1 MKTLR
6 PFFFLF
12 AFIFVFSQSCRKDST
27 LPVQKVQESFSI
39 ASIHNS
45 FLKEQLAVV
54 NNASSTFSVFN
65 PKVFKS
71 TFLKWN
77 RAKFYGRG
85 SSRTLAVPVTDDF
98 VDGLGRQLLVTQN
111 KGVLQYLYLEAS
123 TEKGKETDNP
133 ALFNG
138 SLTGYNL
145 RGDRVYSSSV
155 INGTTIEGKI
165 GTGRLSNSLS
175 ISNKPVPSNHL
186 AGPLLECE
194 CPDDDGIKMYCTS
207 GECIVIIPGSGGGG
221 AGIPQAPPYDG
232 GGGGG
237 GNGGDGGN
245 NGNGNGGGSFNNSN
259 GDGVPI
265 TPPKII
271 CPPNFAFVPTVS
283 DGSWQEA
290 IITGFGKYM
299 LYLDVDGFSL
309 STQYVYIPEIHI
321 GLPQNGDYVK
331 LNADQAAKAAA
342 DAFNTGAQA
351 MTDYFKANPNL
362 MAVQYAAK
370 MLSTMQYA
378 LKDKG
383 GRVATSGSSGPPRM
397 AYVNCQ

>member
-27 LPVQKVQESFSI
+27 LPVPKVGEPFSI
-39 ASIHNS
+39 ARIQQS

-71 TFLKWN
+71 SFLKWN

-123 TEKGKETDNP
+123 SEKGKETDNP
-133 ALFNG
+133 NLFNG

-155 INGTTIEGKI
+155 IKGTTVEAKI
-165 GTGRLSNSLS
+165 GTGRFSNSLS
-175 ISNKPVPSNHL
+175 ISNKPVSSNHL
-186 AGPLLECE
+186 AEAPIAGPA
-194 CPDDDGIKMYCTS
+194 DDPAFSCTS
-207 GECIVIIPGSGGGG
+207 GECIVNGGRGGTDSGGNSPYSPPPSPFPGFGG
-221 AGIPQAPPYDG
+221 GDGGDGPG

-237 GNGGDGGN
+237 SNG
-245 NGNGNGGGSFNNSN
+245 N

-265 TPPKII
+265 TPPKVI
-271 CPPNFAFVPTVS
+271 CPANFAFVPTVS

-290 IITGFGKYM
+290 TITGFDKFM
-299 LYLDVDGFSL
+299 LSLDSKEL
-309 STQYVYIPEIHI
+309 AISTSYIYIPEIHI
-321 GLPQNGDYVK
+321 GLPQNGAYVK
-331 LNADQAAKAAA
+331 LNAAQAGKLAA
-342 DAFNTGAQA
+342 DAFNAGAEA
-351 MTDYFKANPNL
+351 MRALFDENPYL
-362 MAVQYAAK
+362 LGVQYENK

-383 GRVATSGSSGPPRM
+383 GRVARSGSAIPPRM
-397 AYVNCQ
+397 DYVNCK

>member
-123 TEKGKETDNP
+123 PEKGKETDNL

-138 SLTGYNL
+138 YLTGYNL

-175 ISNKPVPSNHL
+175 ISNKPVSSNL
-186 AGPLLECE
+186 LAEQSIAGPG
-194 CPDDDGIKMYCTS
+194 DGTAFGCTS
-207 GECIVIIPGSGGGG
+207 GECIVTVPGSGDGDNS
-221 AGIPQAPPYDG
+221 PYSPPPSPFPG
-232 GGGGG
+232 FG
-237 GNGGDGGN
+237 GGDGGD
-245 NGNGNGGGSFNNSN
+245 GPGGGGSGSNGN

-265 TPPKII
+265 TPPKVI
-271 CPPNFAFVPTVS
+271 CPANFAFVPIFS

-290 IITGFGKYM
+290 TITGFSRYM
-299 LYLDVDGFSL
+299 FSISYKDFDI
-309 STQYVYIPEIHI
+309 STAYIEIPEIHI

-331 LNADQAAKAAA
+331 LNAAQAAKAAT
-342 DAFNTGAQA
+342 DAFNAGVQA
-351 MTDYFKANPNL
+351 MGALFKENPYL
-362 MAVQYAAK
+362 MGSQYTAK

-383 GRVATSGSSGPPRM
+383 GRVSNYGSNIPPRM
-397 AYVNCQ
+397 AFVSCE